1 MKLIISDSTTI
12 ITLLNINRV
21 DVLKNL
27 FSQIIIPSK
36 VYEEVVSDR
45 DIILDSSLFIVKEI
59 EDEALYKLL
68 SRSLDAGETEAIV
81 LAKEMK
87 LSLIIDEK
95 KGRKLAKN
103 LGINIIGFLGLLL
116 LSRKKKSLSKKEI
129 LEIYSDAKK
138 ASFRVSERLE
148 NQFFDLLEIS

>member
-1 MKLIISDSTTI
+1 VKLIISDSTTI